1 MNMILLTIELERSVS
16 ESMTWLGMAALGAFL
31 VLHYVFRHLNEGLL
45 GVARTGVA
53 LLGGATVYL
62 GGIKFIL
69 PWIPFFFMPD
79 SLVDGTV
86 PKRLRDVLEEQHS
99 VLEDLITIADRT
111 ADALCFVCLLL
122 LVQGCTFLHRM
133 REGQKEHLRLTR
145 LSAESKTTPE
155 T

>member
-1 MNMILLTIELERSVS
+1 
-16 ESMTWLGMAALGAFL
+16 MTWLGMAAMGAFL
-31 VLHYVFRHLNEGLL
+31 VLHYVFRDFKEGLL

-53 LLGGATVYL
+53 LIGAATVCF
-62 GGIKFIL
+62 GGIMLIL
-69 PWIPFFFMPD
+69 PRIPYFFMPD
-79 SLVDGTV
+79 SLGGGTV
-86 PKRLRDVLEEQHS
+86 PKRLLDVLEEQHS

-111 ADALCFVCLLL
+111 AHALCLVCSLL